1 MIAILL
7 VLLVS
12 FPFAQTMYNGLLVY
26 KGQTI
31 NCSRTLNK
39 YAHKGVP
46 SIKED
51 EKVKLCCK
59 GVREVA
65 RREGVNAL
73 LVTHLRICRQLG
85 R

>member
-46 SIKED
+46 SMKED